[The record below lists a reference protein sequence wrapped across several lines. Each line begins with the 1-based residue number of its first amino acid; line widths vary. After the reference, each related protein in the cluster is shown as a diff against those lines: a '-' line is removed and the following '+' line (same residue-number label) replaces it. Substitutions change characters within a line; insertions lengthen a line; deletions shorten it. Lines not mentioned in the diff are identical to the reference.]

1 MILLVHWHPRMKWTV
16 PQYGR
21 TEGTVRVSEN
31 NTVNVTQIYRVD
43 ENVDHREIT
52 VKT

>member
-1 MILLVHWHPRMKWTV
+1 MKWTV

-21 TEGTVRVSEN
+21 TEGTVRV
-31 NTVNVTQIYRVD
+31 TQLMLHTFTDD